1 MPEPEEP
8 NEVGD
13 PPAPGP
19 DPAISDGKAFISYA
33 SQDTAIA
40 NDLCE
45 TLERAELPCWL
56 APRDVRPGDFYAD
69 AIVQAITSCR
79 ALILVLSQS
88 AIDSPHVLREV
99 ERASSKRRPIITFR
113 IDTAVLPPSLE
124 YFLSASQWL
133 DASVGRADAQF
144 PKLIEAVRS
153 RADSAPS
160 TESSLSR
167 GVGIQPKHTRITALW
182 VLAAIIATALAYFAA
197 DKLWLSRRSESEHK
211 AAATAAATAATQ
223 STSTAVF
230 APPPHSVAVLPFIDM
245 SEKKDQ
251 EYFADGMAEEL
262 LDLLAKTPGFHVPG
276 RTSSF
281 YFKGKQVPLPDIAR
295 ALNVG
300 QVLEGSVRRSGNRIR
315 VTAQLIRADTGYHVW
330 SDTYDRNVGDL
341 FKVQDEIC
349 AEVAK
354 ALRVTLDSEP
364 QQAARTDNPDAYTLY
379 LQARSVFQLGTK
391 AGYETALDYLQR
403 AIQLDPAFAAAW
415 ADIVKVYV
423 RQWDAGFLSLPEAA
437 GKARKAAQRALEL
450 DPRLAAAH
458 LSMGRVHHMFDW
470 NWLAAETD
478 ARQAIELDPG
488 NADAYRWASYAAGTL
503 GRFDVALAFAMQ
515 AAQKDPLEPLN
526 YEQIARLYYRTARY
540 PESEVAWRKAHELNP
555 GMFSEDYVPDL
566 LIARGDW
573 AAALA
578 RVGQTPGP
586 HNYVPALAYY
596 ALGRRSE
603 SDQSLSNLIDL
614 HAEDD
619 AFSIAQVYSFR
630 GENDRA
636 FEWLDRAYLHH
647 EKALLDIKGDPLLK
661 NLTGDPRYKAFLRR
675 MNLPE

>member
-1 MPEPEEP
+1 
-8 NEVGD
+8 
-13 PPAPGP
+13 
-19 DPAISDGKAFISYA
+19 
-33 SQDTAIA
+33 
-40 NDLCE
+40 
-45 TLERAELPCWL
+45 
-56 APRDVRPGDFYAD
+56 
-69 AIVQAITSCR
+69 
-79 ALILVLSQS
+79 
-88 AIDSPHVLREV
+88 VLREI
-99 ERASSKRRPIITFR
+99 ERASSKKRRIIAFR
-113 IDTAVLPPSLE
+113 IDASPLPPGLE

-133 DASVGRADAQF
+133 DAGGGSADRQF
-144 PKLIEAVRS
+144 PKLIDAVSS
-153 RADSAPS
+153 RPTVAIDSERNLRVS
-160 TESSLSR
+160 TPLKRKRKIAFTVLS
-167 GVGIQPKHTRITALW
+167 ALMA
-182 VLAAIIATALAYFAA
+182 VALAYFFANRFR
-197 DKLWLSRRSESEHK
+197 LSKRVSTE
-211 AAATAAATAATQ
+211 
-223 STSTAVF
+223 STSHAPTPAALSVLNPAVPAAF
-230 APPPHSVAVLPFIDM
+230 TPPPHSVAVLPFVDM

-251 EYFADGMAEEL
+251 EYFADGIAEEL
-262 LDLLAKTPGFHVPG
+262 LDMLAKTPGFHVPG

-281 YFKGKQVPLPDIAR
+281 YFKGKQVALSDIAR

-300 QVLEGSVRRSGNRIR
+300 QVLEGSVRRSGDRIR

-364 QQAARTDNPDAYTLY
+364 QQEARTDNPDAYTLY

-391 AGYETALDYLQR
+391 AGYETALDYLHR

-423 RQWDAGFLSLPEAA
+423 RQWDAGFLLLPEAV
-437 GKARKAAQRALEL
+437 GKARKAARRALEL

-478 ARQAIELDPG
+478 ARRAIELDPG

-578 RVGQTPGP
+578 RVGKTPGP

-596 ALGRRSE
+596 ALGRRAD

-636 FEWLDRAYLHH
+636 FEWLDRAYVHH
-647 EKALLDIKGDPLLK
+647 EKALMDIKGDPLIEK
-661 NLTGDPRYKAFLRR
+661 LTADPRYRVFLRK